1 MSIRFG
7 RGSTRRG
14 WSTHEK
20 HARHRAHDPA
30 FLRLGPG
37 VGGYRAYLRG
47 ADLHL
52 PGSLESR
59 RSALER
65 IRERALS
72 EAPLPHAARDAA
84 RILVG
89 LGARVFS
96 GRGRGLEPLRRVF
109 LLSVHRDV
117 PIASQSGA
125 GAFDRGLVRPTG
137 QVSVLL
143 ILSIG
148 GLLLNR
154 CILLIRRRILFWDP
168 AEKERLDQER
178 IAL

>member
-125 GAFDRGLVRPTG
+125 GAFDRGLVRPRAQIPG
-137 QVSVLL
+137 RQRSARRLLPAARQHDGRAQV
-143 ILSIG
+143 G
-148 GLLLNR
+148 
-154 CILLIRRRILFWDP
+154 RRGPGESD
-168 AEKERLDQER
+168 
-178 IAL
+178 ALARRQR